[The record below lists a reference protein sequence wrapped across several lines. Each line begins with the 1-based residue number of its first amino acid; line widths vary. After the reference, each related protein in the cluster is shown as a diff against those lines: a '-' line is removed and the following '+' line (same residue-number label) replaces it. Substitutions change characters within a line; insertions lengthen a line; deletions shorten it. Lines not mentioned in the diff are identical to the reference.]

1 MTTDA
6 RQQFEKAARKLGVEV
21 VRVTQACNPYDY
33 EEGQTEWEI
42 WQAGRLSGLQQAAEI
57 AERWGSNEISRQQLA
72 AAIRAKITEVTG
84 EKR

>member
-6 RQQFEKAARKLGVEV
+6 RHQFEKAARKLGVEV
-21 VRVTQACNPYDY
+21 VRVTQAYDY